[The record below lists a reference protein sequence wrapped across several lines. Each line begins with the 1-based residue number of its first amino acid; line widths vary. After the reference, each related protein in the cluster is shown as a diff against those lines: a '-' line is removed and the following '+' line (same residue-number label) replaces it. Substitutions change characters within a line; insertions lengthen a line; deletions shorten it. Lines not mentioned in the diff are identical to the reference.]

1 MQSTVCC
8 IRGSIYEK
16 IMNDTERRR
25 KRFFYWKETIELK
38 CTGQRSDVTVT
49 EMENSKID
57 DALMDHPSAR
67 VCVCWAFLSVC
78 CFRSELRQKRS
89 A

>member
-1 MQSTVCC
+1 
-8 IRGSIYEK
+8 
-16 IMNDTERRR
+16 MNDTERRR

-49 EMENSKID
+49 EMKNSKID

-67 VCVCWAFLSVC
+67 ACVLGFSFCLLLPLGVEAEALG
-78 CFRSELRQKRS
+78 LNL
-89 A
+89 